1 MTQDELR
8 EKIMQI
14 TEKLGNWTAYCENP
28 AKYPQVGRNYIEMRY
43 TDDMAVNDIL
53 SLIQQVERNAVDNVL
68 DELLEWYDIK
78 SQMSAQP
85 FNWNGAV
92 KALKAS
98 RDHKKPFN
106 VLKAELEN
114 KK

>member
-8 EKIMQI
+8 EKLTKDIYEAMQKPYLS
-14 TEKLGNWTAYCENP
+14 ERHDA
-28 AKYPQVGRNYIEMRY
+28 
-43 TDDMAVNDIL
+43 IL